1 MSYFIQPLKNL
12 ITEFAKMPGIGRK
25 SAQRLA
31 YYVLS
36 LEEEQALA
44 LAGAI
49 RRVKEEVH
57 LCPKC
62 FNLTDLEIC
71 EICTSPRRNESTI
84 CVVENPKDIIAIE
97 KTREYHG
104 LYHVLHG
111 VISPMD
117 GVGPEDIKVK
127 ELLTRIGE
135 INAEEVI
142 LAMNPNIEGEATAM
156 YISRL
161 IKPLGI
167 KTTRLARGIPMGGEL
182 EFADEYTLVSA
193 LKGRVEI

>member
-1 MSYFIQPLKNL
+1 MH
-12 ITEFAKMPGIGRK
+12 FAKR
-25 SAQRLA
+25 
-31 YYVLS
+31 
-36 LEEEQALA
+36 EQ
-44 LAGAI
+44 
-49 RRVKEEVH
+49 
-57 LCPKC
+57 
-62 FNLTDLEIC
+62 
-71 EICTSPRRNESTI
+71 STV

-97 KTREYHG
+97 KTREYRG

-127 ELLTRIGE
+127 ELLVRLGE
-135 INAEEVI
+135 VNAEEVI

-156 YISRL
+156 YLSRL

-167 KTTRLARGIPMGGEL
+167 KVTRLARGIPMGGEL

>member
-1 MSYFIQPLKNL
+1 MSYFVQPLKNL

-31 YYVLS
+31 YYVLA
-36 LEEEQALA
+36 LEDSQAVALA
-44 LAGAI
+44 EAI
-49 RRVKEEVH
+49 RKVKEEVH

-62 FNLTDLEIC
+62 FNITDLEVC
-71 EICTSPRRNESTI
+71 EICTSAKRDQSLI
-84 CVVENPKDIIAIE
+84 CVVENAKDIIAIE
-97 KTREYHG
+97 KTREYRG

-127 ELLTRIGE
+127 ELLERIGQVDAKE
-135 INAEEVI
+135 II

-167 KTTRLARGIPMGGEL
+167 MTTRLARGIPMGGEL

>member
-1 MSYFIQPLKNL
+1 MSYFVQPLKNL

-31 YYVLS
+31 YYVLA
-36 LEEEQALA
+36 LEDSQALA
-44 LAGAI
+44 LAEAI
-49 RRVKEEVH
+49 RKVKEEVH

-62 FNLTDLEIC
+62 FNITDLEVC
-71 EICTSPRRNESTI
+71 EICTSAKRDQSLI
-84 CVVENPKDIIAIE
+84 CVVENAKDIIAIE
-97 KTREYHG
+97 KTREYRG

-127 ELLTRIGE
+127 ELLERIGQVDAKE
-135 INAEEVI
+135 II

-167 KTTRLARGIPMGGEL
+167 MTTRLARGIPMGGEL

>member
-1 MSYFIQPLKNL
+1 MSYYIQPLKNL

-36 LEEEQALA
+36 LDDNQALA
-44 LAGAI
+44 LARAI
-49 RRVKEEVH
+49 EKLKEEVH

-62 FNLTDLEIC
+62 FNITDLEVC
-71 EICTSPRRNESTI
+71 EICTSPKREQSTV

-97 KTREYHG
+97 KTREYRG

-127 ELLTRIGE
+127 ELLVRLGE
-135 INAEEVI
+135 VNAEEVI

-156 YISRL
+156 YLSRL

-167 KTTRLARGIPMGGEL
+167 KVTRLARGIPMGGEL

>member
-1 MSYFIQPLKNL
+1 MSYYIQPLKNL

-36 LEEEQALA
+36 LDDNQALA
-44 LAGAI
+44 LARAI
-49 RRVKEEVH
+49 EKLKEEVH

-62 FNLTDLEIC
+62 FNITDLEVC
-71 EICTSPRRNESTI
+71 EICTSPKREQNII

-97 KTREYHG
+97 KTREYRG

-127 ELLTRIGE
+127 ELLVRLGE
-135 INAEEVI
+135 VNAEEVI

-156 YISRL
+156 YLSRL

-167 KTTRLARGIPMGGEL
+167 KVTRLARGIPMGGEL

>member
-1 MSYFIQPLKNL
+1 MSYFVQPLKNL

-31 YYVLS
+31 YYVLA
-36 LEEEQALA
+36 LEDSQALA
-44 LAGAI
+44 LAEAI
-49 RRVKEEVH
+49 RKVKEEVH

-62 FNLTDLEIC
+62 FNITDLEVC
-71 EICTSPRRNESTI
+71 EICTSAKRDQSLI
-84 CVVENPKDIIAIE
+84 CVVENAKDIIAIE
-97 KTREYHG
+97 KTREYRG

-127 ELLTRIGE
+127 ELLERIGQVDAKE
-135 INAEEVI
+135 II
-142 LAMNPNIEGEATAM
+142 LAINPNIEGEATAM

-167 KTTRLARGIPMGGEL
+167 MTTRLARGIPMGGEL